1 MGKTITSGKSGL
13 ASEIVLLGRVAP
25 LLGGTA
31 GNDSFPG
38 TPGNDTFNGGG
49 GSDTIFGLGGNDVL
63 TTGTNSTGSFD
74 RAFGGE
80 GNDTISGG
88 GDVDSLFGGN
98 GDDTILND
106 GGHGDGEI
114 FDGGAGND
122 ILFLQLSNHA
132 APIVI
137 DAGPDDT
144 SDGNDF
150 VKVMGRY
157 EFVQAHLGN
166 GDDKFIGGTSAEQAQ
181 DGANSDDVIGGE
193 GSDIIS
199 TWYGDDTLDAGA
211 GADAM
216 WGGSGGDTLFGGDG
230 SDFLYG
236 GTDRDTL
243 YGGGQTDRYY
253 WSREDG
259 EGDQIYDEFRL
270 GTTPTDINGMLVFGI
285 FEPTDGT
292 LKPGTGVFETDHDIM
307 DKDGM
312 VQVTDVDDGGGKADI
327 WRLEILDGDGAGNF
341 VEFDP
346 RDVSVIGLSDHDAP
360 VGQGLQ
366 IYVWNDTL
374 QVYEYDANAKFDDF
388 EQVRLM

>member
-13 ASEIVLLGRVAP
+13 ASEIVLVGRVAP

-31 GNDSFPG
+31 GDDSFPG
-38 TPGNDTFNGGG
+38 TPGNDTFDGGA
-49 GSDTIFGLGGNDVL
+49 GSDTIFGAGGDDVL
-63 TTGTNSTGSFD
+63 RSGTSSGSLD
-74 RAFGGE
+74 RLFGGE
-80 GNDTISGG
+80 GSDTLYGG
-88 GDVDSLFGGN
+88 GNIDLLFGGN
-98 GDDTILND
+98 GNDTIYND
-106 GGHGDGEI
+106 GSNTIGEL
-114 FDGGAGND
+114 FDGGAGD
-122 ILFLQLSNHA
+122 DVMILQLSNLEGA
-132 APIVI
+132 YLV
-137 DAGPDDT
+137 DTGPDDA

-150 VKVMGRY
+150 VRVMGRY
-157 EFVQAHLGN
+157 NDVRAQLGN
-166 GDDKFIGGTSAEQAQ
+166 GDDTYIGGTDPEQAQ
-181 DGANSDDVIGGE
+181 DGANRDDVIGGE

-216 WGGSGGDTLFGGDG
+216 WGGNGGDTLFGGEG

-236 GTDRDTL
+236 GVDRDTL

-259 EGDQIYDEFRL
+259 QGDQIYDEFRL
-270 GTTPTDINGMLVFGI
+270 GMTPTDINGMLVFGI
-285 FEPTDGT
+285 FEPTNGT

-327 WRLEILDGDGAGNF
+327 WRLEILNGDGAGNF

-346 RDVSVIGLSDHDAP
+346 RDVAVIGLSDHDAP
-360 VGQGLQ
+360 VGQGVQLY
-366 IYVWNDTL
+366 IWNDAL

-388 EQVRLM
+388 EQVRMM